1 VGKKRDEGKAMTER
15 QRLVLEF
22 IETYIKM
29 KGFAPSMQDI
39 ATGLGMKSRS
49 NIHRVIHDLR
59 RQGHLRLNPHKV
71 RTVKL
76 VDKSAKEMT
85 AL

>member
-1 VGKKRDEGKAMTER
+1 MTEK

-39 ATGLGMKSRS
+39 ASGLGMKSRS
-49 NIHRVIHDLR
+49 NIHRIIHSLKRD
-59 RQGHLRLNPHKV
+59 GHLSLKPHKV
-71 RTVKL
+71 RTMKVMDRSVREL
-76 VDKSAKEMT
+76 T

>member
-1 VGKKRDEGKAMTER
+1 MTER

-22 IETYIKM
+22 IETYIKL
-29 KGFAPSMQDI
+29 KGFPPSMQDI

-49 NIHRVIHDLR
+49 NIHRIIHDLR
-59 RQGHLRLNPHKV
+59 RQGLLRLNPHKV

-76 VDKSAKEMT
+76 VDKSVEKLI

>member
-1 VGKKRDEGKAMTER
+1 MTER

-22 IETYIKM
+22 IETYVKM
-29 KGFAPSMQDI
+29 KGFPPSMQDI

-49 NIHRVIHDLR
+49 NIHRIIHELR

-71 RTVKL
+71 RTIKV
-76 VDKSAKEMT
+76 VDKSAKEIS

>member
-1 VGKKRDEGKAMTER
+1 MTER

-49 NIHRVIHDLR
+49 NIHRIIHSLR
-59 RQGHLRLNPHKV
+59 RMGHLRLNPHKV
-71 RTVKL
+71 RTVK
-76 VDKSAKEMT
+76 VIDKSAKELS

>member
-1 VGKKRDEGKAMTER
+1 MTNR
-15 QRLVLEF
+15 QQLVLDF
-22 IETYIKM
+22 IQTYIKM

-39 ATGLGMKSRS
+39 ATGLGLKSRS

-59 RQGHLRLNPHKV
+59 RKGHLRLNPNKV
-71 RTVKL
+71 RTVKV
-76 VDKSAKEMT
+76 VDKSVKEVA

>member
-1 VGKKRDEGKAMTER
+1 MTER

-22 IETYIKM
+22 IQTYIKM

-49 NIHRVIHDLR
+49 NIHRIIHSLES
-59 RQGHLRLNPHKV
+59 QGLLSVTPHKV
-71 RTVKL
+71 RTMKL
-76 VDKSAKEMT
+76 KDRSVEEMI

>member
-1 VGKKRDEGKAMTER
+1 MTER

-29 KGFAPSMQDI
+29 KGFAPSMQDV

-59 RQGHLRLNPHKV
+59 RMGHLRLNPHKV
-71 RTVKL
+71 RTVKV
-76 VDKSAKEMT
+76 VDKSVKEVA

>member
-1 VGKKRDEGKAMTER
+1 MTNR
-15 QRLVLEF
+15 QQLVLDF
-22 IETYIKM
+22 IQTYIKM

-39 ATGLGMKSRS
+39 ATGLGLKSRS

-59 RQGHLRLNPHKV
+59 RQGHLRLNPNKV
-71 RTVKL
+71 RTVKV
-76 VDKSAKEMT
+76 VDKSVKEVA

>member
-1 VGKKRDEGKAMTER
+1 MTER

-22 IETYIKM
+22 IQTYIKM

-49 NIHRVIHDLR
+49 NIHRIVHSLEK
-59 RQGHLRLNPHKV
+59 QGLLVTTPHKV
-71 RTVKL
+71 RTMKL
-76 VDKSAKEMT
+76 QARSVEET
-85 AL
+85 LAL

>member
-1 VGKKRDEGKAMTER
+1 MTER
-15 QRLVLEF
+15 QRQVLEF
-22 IETYIKM
+22 IAAYLEM

-39 ATGLGMKSRS
+39 ALGLGLKSRS
-49 NIHRVIHDLR
+49 NIHRVIHDLKDL
-59 RQGHLRLNPHKV
+59 GIVRLSPGKV

-76 VDKSAKEMT
+76 IDQSVDKLI